1 MYKNLF
7 FAMLFFLTQVAVSQV
22 KKTIY
27 DVHHFGAK
35 GDGIT
40 NDQKAIQKTIDAC
53 SKTGGTV
60 VMKNGTFLTGQLLLV
75 SNLNLQIDK
84 TATLLGIK
92 SDTESDYPHHQI
104 ETQYPNRMLQDC
116 QRRLLYGNKVQN
128 VTITGGGTINGQGDY
143 EPWMNVK
150 EIGTE
155 KERPSLIA
163 FVSSKNITVSNIQLI
178 KPACWTQVYIE
189 SDNIIVKNIKV
200 NTGSLTPNRDGIDIV
215 DCHNVLIEDS
225 VFESED
231 DGICFKSGSEYGC
244 KDVIVRRCVIDKL
257 NVNAGNCFKLGTDG
271 LGSYMNFDISELTLK
286 NAKQNTALVI
296 ESMDGAVIDNINI
309 RDCTIS
315 NSGQA
320 IFVLLA
326 DRKRTVPGRK
336 TRIGSISNIHFKNI
350 IGDAFTQQYPSIIT
364 GIPGHNIQNIT
375 FENIN
380 LNLKGGI
387 QTTNQAVM
395 EYDGKYPEG
404 SYFGVT
410 NAHGFFIRHTDEVS
424 FKNCKI
430 TLENQDARPWLVEEN
445 VKKVIK
451 E

>member
-1 MYKNLF
+1 MKKNLF
-7 FAMLFFLTQVAVSQV
+7 FVILFFLTQITFSQV
-22 KKTIY
+22 EKPIY

-35 GDGIT
+35 GNGIA
-40 NDQKAIQKTIDAC
+40 NDQKSIQKAIDAC

-60 VMKNGTFLTGQLLLV
+60 VLKNGTFLTGQLLLV
-75 SNLNLQIDK
+75 SNLTLQIDK

-92 SDTESDYPHHQI
+92 SDAESDYPHHQI
-104 ETQYPNRMLQDC
+104 ETKFPNRMLQDC

-143 EPWMNVK
+143 EPWMHVK

-155 KERPSLIA
+155 KDRPSLFA
-163 FVSSKNITVSNIQLI
+163 FVSSTNITVSDIQLI

-320 IFVLLA
+320 FFVLLA

-336 TRIGSISNIHFKNI
+336 TRIGAISNIHFKNI
-350 IGDAFTQQYPSIIT
+350 KGDTFTQRYPSIIT
-364 GIPGHNIQNIT
+364 GIPGHNIQKIT
-375 FENIN
+375 FENID
-380 LNLKGGI
+380 LNVKGGI
-387 QTTNQAVM
+387 QTTDQTVM

-404 SYFGVT
+404 SYFGAT
-410 NAHGFFIRHTDEVS
+410 NAHGFFIRHTDEVR

-430 TLENQDARPWLVEEN
+430 TLENPDARPWLVQEN
-445 VKKVIK
+445 VKKVIN